1 MSTRNDCS
9 LSSTSEAQ
17 RSVVSTPDCVPSSS
31 HHGIPATSCP
41 DSSGSGV
48 SVSELVQNEKSTQS
62 SPIKFK
68 NTCPSPSHCSPRS
81 SVNVTLD
88 TSSQSVEVS
97 LIGNK
102 KTDDIEAGLANLVGQ
117 NDQPA
122 KPRWISILNMGKK
135 ENLTNNRN
143 CDLEAN
149 LSGTCSGSQRTSN
162 KRMSVMLN
170 ASRTVFGN
178 LTNVNL
184 TRKLSVKIDRWREL
198 VRNDLERGLSNE
210 M

>member
-1 MSTRNDCS
+1 MIIDT
-9 LSSTSEAQ
+9 
-17 RSVVSTPDCVPSSS
+17 
-31 HHGIPATSCP
+31 

-48 SVSELVQNEKSTQS
+48 SISELVQNEKSTQS

-68 NTCPSPSHCSPRS
+68 NTCPSPSHCSLRS

-102 KTDDIEAGLANLVGQ
+102 KTDDIEAGLTNLVGL
-117 NDQPA
+117 NDQPT
-122 KPRWISILNMGKK
+122 KSKWISILSMGK
-135 ENLTNNRN
+135 ENLTNNTN

-149 LSGTCSGSQRTSN
+149 LGGTCSGPQRTSN
-162 KRMSVMLN
+162 KRTSIMLN
-170 ASRTVFGN
+170 ASRAVFGN

-184 TRKLSVKIDRWREL
+184 MRKLSVKIDRRREL
-198 VRNDLERGLSNE
+198 ARNDLERGLSNE

>member
-9 LSSTSEAQ
+9 LPSTPAAQ
-17 RSVVSTPDCVPSSS
+17 QSIVSTTDCVPSSS
-31 HHGIPATSCP
+31 HNGILATSCP
-41 DSSGSGV
+41 AYSGSGV

-62 SPIKFK
+62 LLIKFK
-68 NTCPSPSHCSPRS
+68 NTCPSPSPCSPRS
-81 SVNVTLD
+81 SVITTLD

-102 KTDDIEAGLANLVGQ
+102 KTDDIEAGLANLVGL
-117 NDQPA
+117 NDQPT
-122 KPRWISILNMGKK
+122 KSKWISILNMGKK
-135 ENLTNNRN
+135 QNLSNNTN

-149 LSGTCSGSQRTSN
+149 LSGTSSGCQRTSN
-162 KRMSVMLN
+162 KRTSVMLD
-170 ASRTVFGN
+170 ASRAVFGI

-184 TRKLSVKIDRWREL
+184 TRKLSVKMDRRWEL
-198 VRNDLERGLSNE
+198 ARNDLERGLSNE